1 MSTIDPTA
9 TPPATGRHSAEADVV
24 ADLTAFGA
32 ADDTGAD
39 VDVAD
44 PDVAVDGPVTAPTF
58 APSDRLFDG
67 WPGVPRFGTLPVP
80 LTDAVANVGIDLPV
94 GRVTALHARP
104 EASARGVVLL
114 VPGFTGSK
122 EDFGGFLPL
131 LAERGWD
138 AWSYSQRGQADSAA
152 PAGAENY
159 TLEAFA
165 QDVVAVAA
173 LVGSGRPVHLLG
185 HSFGGVV
192 ARAAAIL
199 APEAFL
205 DVTLLCSGPHGWTGR
220 MEREAAIVSERGSA
234 AWWNE
239 DNAHTVGLPDAA
251 LTADEAFRRLRMGA
265 TSDDQLLGAA
275 AILSDENDTTGEL
288 LATGLDTLVAHGV
301 DDPAWPQ
308 DWQAS
313 MAGLLDARY
322 AIIPEAAH
330 SPQLENPEATADLL
344 DEFWGRDRAHPA
356 VEDPQR

>member
-9 TPPATGRHSAEADVV
+9 TPPATGRHSAGADVAV
-24 ADLTAFGA
+24 AVAADTRVDDAPVGA
-32 ADDTGAD
+32 ADDTRAD
-39 VDVAD
+39 VDGTV
-44 PDVAVDGPVTAPTF
+44 DVPGTGPTAGT
-58 APSDRLFDG
+58 FDG
-67 WPGVPRFGTLPVP
+67 WPGVPRFGTLPAP
-80 LTDAVANVGIDLPV
+80 LTDAVANVGIDLPF

-131 LAERGWD
+131 LADRGWD

-165 QDVVAVAA
+165 QDVVAVAER
-173 LVGSGRPVHLLG
+173 VGSGRPVHLLG

-199 APEAFL
+199 APERFL
-205 DVTLLCSGPHGWTGR
+205 DVTLLCSGPHGWAGR
-220 MEREAAIVSERGSA
+220 MEREEAILRERGSVGL
-234 AWWNE
+234 WNE
-239 DNAHTVGLPDAA
+239 GNPHTVGLPDAA
-251 LTADEAFRRLRMGA
+251 LTAEEAFLRLRMGA
-265 TSDDQLLGAA
+265 TSDEQLIGGI
-275 AILSDENDTTGEL
+275 AILADETDTTGEL
-288 LATGLDTLVAHGV
+288 LATGLDTMVAHGV

-308 DWQAS
+308 EWQAS

-330 SPQLENPEATADLL
+330 SPQLENPEVTADLL
-344 DEFWGRDRAHPA
+344 DQFWGRDSTHPPVDA
-356 VEDPQR
+356 PEQ

>member
-9 TPPATGRHSAEADVV
+9 TPPATGRHSAEAAV
-24 ADLTAFGA
+24 ADPSAVGA
-32 ADDTGAD
+32 VDDTGTD
-39 VDVAD
+39 VDVVVGG
-44 PDVAVDGPVTAPTF
+44 PDTAP
-58 APSDRLFDG
+58 PIGPFDG

-80 LTDAVANVGIDLPV
+80 LADAVANVGIDLPV

-159 TLEAFA
+159 TLESFA
-165 QDVVAVAA
+165 QDVVTVAA
-173 LVGSGRPVHLLG
+173 LVGGGGPVHLLG

-205 DVTLLCSGPHGWTGR
+205 DVTLLCSGPHGWAGR
-220 MEREAAIVSERGSA
+220 MEREAAIVRERGSA

-239 DNAHTVGLPDAA
+239 DNPHTVGLPDAA

-330 SPQLENPEATADLL
+330 SPQLENPKATADLL
-344 DEFWGRDRAHPA
+344 DEFWGRDRAHPPA
-356 VEDPQR
+356 NPQQQ